1 MSWNNQG
8 GGPGR
13 SPGRGPWGQ
22 GPFGPPPT
30 GDIEEIIRR
39 VQEALGK
46 LTPGGSGGGGGK
58 GLGGRTALFLALAAL
73 LLWFAWGTFYTVQ
86 PNEVGINLVFG
97 RYTGKTAAG
106 LNTNWPWPIGSVIK
120 VPVWDQQITE
130 VGYRSLG
137 ASADIPE
144 ESQMLTG
151 DKNIVDV
158 HFRVNWQIDPAKPE
172 NYVFNIHNPRETVK
186 AVAESIMREV
196 VGLKTIDGILTTDR
210 AAVEAD
216 VQKRM
221 QNLLDAYR
229 AGVLVKQ
236 VQLQSVDAPSQV
248 LSAYRDVTAAQQDQ
262 QRAVNEAE
270 TYANKVVPEAE
281 GGAARIVAEANAYRE
296 QTILEAKGQTS
307 RYDQIYDQYKK
318 APGVT
323 RERMYLET
331 MEHVLGPMDKTIV
344 DFKLRQ
350 PAGALY
356 RARTAPIQVGRKRQM
371 RTPLNGV
378 VLAAIA
384 VVAIIVAWM
393 ATFVVDPTEQAL
405 ILRFGQPVR
414 DLIDAPGLYFK
425 WPFVD
430 TVVYI
435 DKRILALDNERQEV
449 LVSDNQRLEVDAFV
463 RYKIDD
469 PLLFYQSV
477 TDTRGAD
484 AQLGG
489 MLNSALRRTLSGASI
504 TDIVRDKRDA
514 LMADIKDQMITGA
527 KRFGLQVIDVRIK
540 RADLPAENSEAVF
553 RRMQTERQQRA
564 ASYRAQGSQQSQQIK
579 AEADRKVTVITAQAQ
594 QQSEKIRGEG
604 DGERNRIFAEA
615 YGADPEFFAFYRSMQ
630 AYQNS
635 FANGQTR
642 ALISPKSDFF
652 RYFSTPTPAPEAA
665 TAPSPPAKAD

>member
-8 GGPGR
+8 GGPWR
-13 SPGRGPWGQ
+13 PPGRGPWGQ

-30 GDIEEIIRR
+30 GDLEEIIRR

-46 LTPGGSGGGGGK
+46 FTPGGSGGGGGK
-58 GLGGRTALFLALAAL
+58 GFGGRGALFLALAAL

-86 PNEVGINLVFG
+86 PSEVGINLVFG

-172 NYVFNIHNPRETVK
+172 DYVFNILNPRETVK

-210 AAVEAD
+210 ASVETD

-221 QNLLDAYR
+221 QDVLNTYR

-248 LSAYRDVTAAQQDQ
+248 ISAYRDVTAAQQDQ

-281 GGAARIVAEANAYRE
+281 GAAARIVAEAKAYRE
-296 QTILEAKGQTS
+296 QTILDAKGQTA
-307 RYDQIYDQYKK
+307 RYNQIYEQYKK

-344 DFKLRQ
+344 D
-350 PAGALY
+350 
-356 RARTAPIQVGRKRQM
+356 
-371 RTPLNGV
+371 
-378 VLAAIA
+378 
-384 VVAIIVAWM
+384 
-393 ATFVVDPTEQAL
+393 
-405 ILRFGQPVR
+405 
-414 DLIDAPGLYFK
+414 
-425 WPFVD
+425 
-430 TVVYI
+430 
-435 DKRILALDNERQEV
+435 
-449 LVSDNQRLEVDAFV
+449 S
-463 RYKIDD
+463 
-469 PLLFYQSV
+469 
-477 TDTRGAD
+477 
-484 AQLGG
+484 
-489 MLNSALRRTLSGASI
+489 NSASPPVPYI
-504 TDIVRDKRDA
+504 A
-514 LMADIKDQMITGA
+514 LEPLQKTGA
-527 KRFGLQVIDVRIK
+527 GGK
-540 RADLPAENSEAVF
+540 
-553 RRMQTERQQRA
+553 
-564 ASYRAQGSQQSQQIK
+564 
-579 AEADRKVTVITAQAQ
+579 
-594 QQSEKIRGEG
+594 
-604 DGERNRIFAEA
+604 
-615 YGADPEFFAFYRSMQ
+615 
-630 AYQNS
+630 
-635 FANGQTR
+635 
-642 ALISPKSDFF
+642 
-652 RYFSTPTPAPEAA
+652 
-665 TAPSPPAKAD
+665 